1 MDIQFL
7 GKGCYHV
14 EFLVA
19 EIVMKL
25 LRMGSTRINGIRMHF
40 LQWEPGF
47 DLNAVSEH
55 LSNYFVFS
63 VMFPGLPKEW
73 RPVMPHMASSI
84 AQLIDEESDV
94 MCYVVGNLNLPYI
107 QLIEHK
113 GMTLPTYVRL
123 PAMFQA
129 PPRVQ
134 KVKYSR
140 LLNQCLLAIVLAMW
154 SRIVLFKMNK
164 LYKNVL
170 LATLMMKV
178 GWKVGGNMV
187 RNPR

>member
-1 MDIQFL
+1 MPETIEATTSRRDPSELPFVIQPIADLVVDVAVSTEVQQEVQAEITHMRQMSAVVHIIGDRPSRGELRHLLQAQFQEELSRVVDIQFL

-73 RPVMPHMASSI
+73 RLVMPHMASSI
-84 AQLIDEESDV
+84 GQLIDEESNV
-94 MCYVVGNLNLPYI
+94 M
-107 QLIEHK
+107 
-113 GMTLPTYVRL
+113 
-123 PAMFQA
+123 
-129 PPRVQ
+129 
-134 KVKYSR
+134 
-140 LLNQCLLAIVLAMW
+140 
-154 SRIVLFKMNK
+154 
-164 LYKNVL
+164 
-170 LATLMMKV
+170 
-178 GWKVGGNMV
+178 
-187 RNPR
+187 